1 MDLHNLYRPSPPATQ
16 QQAAQAPTEASS
28 SNKAHQ
34 ADPMHTAELH
44 RALAQAEVDKDRL
57 ASHVAHWEKET
68 QKMDRIARSAL
79 EEKEQLSKLASET
92 HKKLEAKREV
102 KRKLKSERD
111 AAQHEADTWRARY
124 NQLMESRVPSAANQA
139 VQEELRGKLAQAQAQ
154 EGVLKARLAQAEALL
169 KQHDAE
175 RPIAIEKLKEGG
187 RALREL
193 HDLEPKAR
201 ASELLVKRLTEEVAG
216 LRAGSARAHQLEIEV
231 AGLRVAAAQ
240 TKQLELEVV
249 TARDK
254 LRAATNDVSAKA
266 GKLQACADML
276 ARAEQVLKTCS
287 QLHASK
293 GESHALVRALAETT
307 GNIDQFLRSLEPG
320 K

>member
-16 QQAAQAPTEASS
+16 QQAAQAPTEASKAS
-28 SNKAHQ
+28 SHQ

-44 RALAQAEVDKDRL
+44 RALAQAEVDKARL

-79 EEKEQLSKLASET
+79 DEKERLSKLESET

-111 AAQHEADTWRARY
+111 AAQQEADTWRARY
-124 NQLMESRVPSAANQA
+124 NQLVDQQTKAR
-139 VQEELRGKLAQAQAQ
+139 EELQGKLAQAQAQ

-175 RPIAIEKLKEGG
+175 RPIAIEKLREGG

-193 HDLEPKAR
+193 QDLEPKAR
-201 ASELLVKRLTEEVAG
+201 ASEQLVKRLTEEVAG

>member
-44 RALAQAEVDKDRL
+44 RALAQAEVDKARL